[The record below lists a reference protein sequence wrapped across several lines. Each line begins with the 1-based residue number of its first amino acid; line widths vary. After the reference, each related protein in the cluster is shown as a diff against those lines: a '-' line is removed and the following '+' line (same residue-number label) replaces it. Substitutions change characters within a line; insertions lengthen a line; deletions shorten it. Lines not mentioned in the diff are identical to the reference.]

1 MGTVELGNGEQC
13 PFEGCNFILGEDYDG
28 DSFEHI
34 MKEHG
39 DEAMKEL
46 FPPKEITLGTATNI
60 MAMVIEYAQ
69 FEDDKLI
76 LRSSAIEPIKE
87 VYQFLLNLNNQGAT
101 NEKE

>member
-34 MKEHG
+34 MKEHC

-46 FPPKEITLGTATNI
+46 LEKLVDFSTPKASDVQSPPQSNTFIQSNPTSYRGGS
-60 MAMVIEYAQ
+60 
-69 FEDDKLI
+69 
-76 LRSSAIEPIKE
+76 RSAIDPNQGLLGANP
-87 VYQFLLNLNNQGAT
+87 YQFYG
-101 NEKE
+101 